1 MGINKTFWNNQKQK
15 KLQIQSTLSR
25 KLSNK
30 FRPQPNELYD
40 RGIYVT
46 DPKDNPQHAAWRLAN
61 HRRKNSLSLA
71 QRFSQRMKPN
81 EVLQKGIIHMDDYS
95 DLFQALPQTQPSSPT
110 SDDLNG
116 HNMENNVEPQQKQKH
131 TKKRI

>member
-1 MGINKTFWNNQKQK
+1 MGEKKKTHIKN
-15 KLQIQSTLSR
+15 TLSR
-25 KLSNK
+25 KLSDK

-46 DPKDNPQHAAWRLAN
+46 DPQDNPQHAAWKLAN

-81 EVLQKGIIHMDDYS
+81 EVLNKGIIRMDDYS
-95 DLFQALPQTQPSSPT
+95 DLFSALPQTQPSSPRSVT
-110 SDDLNG
+110 SDDQKEYSLNG
-116 HNMENNVEPQQKQKH
+116 HINVGTENKAKH
-131 TKKRI
+131 